1 MFFKEVCQM
10 CRFSGR
16 KHISTQC
23 FHLVLFTCMCVCVC
37 LCFKAVRRGHIGP
50 KISVVLFFEGGLFC
64 VRGVVFCLFWC
75 WKRLLFLFVLLR
87 LFYPRFYL

>member
-23 FHLVLFTCMCVCVC
+23 FHLVFFYLCVRVCECVCVC
-37 LCFKAVRRGHIGP
+37 FKVVHRGHIGS
-50 KISVVLFFEGGLFC
+50 KIPMVLFFGGSFLC
-64 VRGVVFCLFWC
+64 ERGC
-75 WKRLLFLFVLLR
+75 FLFVLVLEEI
-87 LFYPRFYL
+87 LLCFCTA